1 MGSTL
6 KVIVTGAS
14 YSKMEIEVVPYV
26 KNKEAIQEDTEEEET
41 II

>member
-26 KNKEAIQEDTEEEET
+26 KNKGAIQEDTEEEET

>member
-1 MGSTL
+1 M

-14 YSKMEIEVVPYV
+14 YSKMEIEVIPYIEEII
-26 KNKEAIQEDTEEEET
+26 NEKE